1 MKINVKD
8 KSTGATKVAVRRVK
22 PLWSMSDEAIIKTLN
37 LKEKILDWHYEVENR
52 YHEVSDIYSDAL
64 VEYVAEELYDYC
76 QEPEF
81 EGYEEIASRLIT
93 KLEDELIEEI
103 YERDDDTSETYRE
116 IEEARK
122 GQY

>member
-1 MKINVKD
+1 MKIKVKD
-8 KSTGATKVAVRRVK
+8 NSTGVTKVAVRRVK
-22 PLWSMSDEAIIKTLN
+22 PLWSMSDEDIIKTLN
-37 LKEKILDWHYEVENR
+37 LKEKILDWHYSVENR

-76 QEPEF
+76 QEPGF
-81 EGYEEIASRLIT
+81 EGYDEIASRIIV

-103 YERDDDTSETYRE
+103 YKRDDDTSEIYRE

-122 GQY
+122 GRY